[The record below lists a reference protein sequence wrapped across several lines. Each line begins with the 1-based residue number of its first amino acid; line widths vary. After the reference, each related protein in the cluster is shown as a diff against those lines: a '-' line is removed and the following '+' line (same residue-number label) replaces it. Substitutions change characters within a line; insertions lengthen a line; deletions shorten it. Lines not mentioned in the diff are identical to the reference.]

1 MIHGEAGVGKTPL
14 IRTALD
20 EWGPNGLNTEKEA
33 SKAMRDNTHWV
44 GTWTAAPAPAEGA
57 AFANHTLRMIPR
69 VSIGGSRLRV
79 RISNAYGTR
88 PLAIG
93 AACVGLRS
101 AGPAL
106 VPGSN
111 RRLTFGGD
119 AGATIAAGALIV
131 SDPVELGFAPLS
143 DLAVSVHLPQ
153 DLPASF
159 GITGR
164 YARQTNYISPPGD
177 FAAEEVMPVGR
188 LTDDWYFVCGVDVVA
203 PPETGA
209 IAAVGDSLTDAN
221 ISTHDGHHSWPSQ
234 LARRLVARAS
244 GRPMAV
250 MNQGLGGNRILHDI
264 RGESGL
270 RRFDRDVL
278 AQPGVTHT
286 VIMLGTNDLRN
297 RPGKPE
303 EEVTAPQM
311 IAGLRQFAVRGQAR
325 GIRVI
330 GGTLTAFEN
339 ETFLPGA
346 WNPEARGGPPG
357 GQRLAAQDRR
367 VRRHRRLRPS
377 AARSRP
383 PDPDAAHVRL
393 RRPSSPERPGLPRDG
408 RRDRSVAVRLTAVRA
423 RGRGLSS
430 LYEMKRIRAII
441 PGPLRIRGRR

>member
-1 MIHGEAGVGKTPL
+1 V
-14 IRTALD
+14 
-20 EWGPNGLNTEKEA
+20 
-33 SKAMRDNTHWV
+33 RDNTHWV

-57 AFANHTLRMIPR
+57 AFSNHTLRMTPR
-69 VSIGGSRLRV
+69 VSIGGSTLRV

-101 AGPAL
+101 AGSAL

-111 RRLTFGGD
+111 RRLTFGSE
-119 AGATIAAGALIV
+119 ARATVAAGAMVV
-131 SDPVELGFAPLS
+131 SDPVELAFAPLS
-143 DLAVSVHLPQ
+143 DLAVSVHLPG
-153 DLPASF
+153 DLPTSF

-177 FAAEEVMPVGR
+177 FASEEVMPVGR
-188 LTDDWYFVCGVDVVA
+188 LTDDWYFVCGIDVVA

-209 IAAVGDSLTDAN
+209 VVALGDSLADAN

-234 LARRLVARAS
+234 LARRLIARPR

-264 RGESGL
+264 RGDSGL

-297 RPGKPE
+297 RNGKSE
-303 EEVTAPQM
+303 EEVTASQM
-311 IAGLRQFAVRGQAR
+311 IAGLKQFAVRGQGR
-325 GIRVI
+325 GIKVI
-330 GGTLTAFEN
+330 GGTLTPFEN

-346 WNPEARGGPPG
+346 WNPKREA
-357 GQRLAAQDRR
+357 
-367 VRRHRRLRPS
+367 VRRSVNEWLRGTD
-377 AARSRP
+377 AFDAIVDFDRALC
-383 PDPDAAHVRL
+383 DPDHPTRML
-393 RRPSSPERPGLPRDG
+393 PIYDCGDHLHPSDLGYRTLGDAIDLGLFD
-408 RRDRSVAVRLTAVRA
+408 
-423 RGRGLSS
+423 
-430 LYEMKRIRAII
+430 
-441 PGPLRIRGRR
+441 

>member
-1 MIHGEAGVGKTPL
+1 
-14 IRTALD
+14 
-20 EWGPNGLNTEKEA
+20 
-33 SKAMRDNTHWV
+33 MRDNTHWV

-57 AFANHTLRMIPR
+57 AFSNHTLRMTPR
-69 VSIGGSRLRV
+69 VSIGGSKLRV

-101 AGPAL
+101 TGSAL

-111 RRLTFGGD
+111 RRLTFGSEVR
-119 AGATIAAGALIV
+119 ATVAAGALVV
-131 SDPVELGFAPLS
+131 SDPVELVFAPLS
-143 DLAVSVHLPQ
+143 DLAVSVHLPR
-153 DLPASF
+153 DLPTSF

-188 LTDDWYFVCGVDVVA
+188 LTDDWYFVCGIDVVA

-209 IAAVGDSLTDAN
+209 VVALGDSLTDAN

-234 LARRLVARAS
+234 LARRLIARPR

-264 RGESGL
+264 RGDSGL

-297 RPGKPE
+297 RNGKSD

-311 IAGLRQFAVRGQAR
+311 IAGLKQFAVRGQAR
-325 GIRVI
+325 GIKVI
-330 GGTLTAFEN
+330 GGTLTPFEN

-346 WNPEARGGPPG
+346 WNPKREAVRQRVNEWLRGTD
-357 GQRLAAQDRR
+357 AFDAIVDFDRA
-367 VRRHRRLRPS
+367 LC
-377 AARSRP
+377 
-383 PDPDAAHVRL
+383 DPDHPTRML
-393 RRPSSPERPGLPRDG
+393 PIYDCGDHLHPSDLGYRTLGDAIDLGLFD
-408 RRDRSVAVRLTAVRA
+408 
-423 RGRGLSS
+423 
-430 LYEMKRIRAII
+430 
-441 PGPLRIRGRR
+441 